1 MRKLP
6 PLAELRAFEAAAR
19 HLSFKAAA
27 EELAVTATAISHQ
40 IKLLEAYCGILLF
53 RRRPRPLALT
63 EAGAR
68 LFPVVRDGLDA
79 FATAISD
86 IHVGMEKSTLTIST
100 TSAFASRWLVPR
112 LPLWRELH
120 PGVRMKLISTD
131 TNLDLLKGECDLA
144 IRYMPTA
151 PVGLVSHE
159 LIRDRYL
166 PVCSPNL
173 LPNGRP
179 IKNLEDLTGTT
190 LIHWNWSSLVEHPP
204 SWHWW
209 LELPRLSD
217 STAFD
222 IEDISQLSFREELH
236 AIEAV
241 IAGQGI
247 GIFSDVLVAHELET
261 GALVKATDA
270 STAGWGY
277 YVAYKPDHP
286 RKFLLKEFTRWANAA
301 LLVNPKLFPKN

>member
-1 MRKLP
+1 MRQLP
-6 PLAELRAFEAAAR
+6 PLAELRTFEAAAR
-19 HLSFKAAA
+19 HLSFKAAG

-53 RRRPRPLALT
+53 RRRPRPLSLT

-79 FATAISD
+79 FETTISD
-86 IHVGMEKSTLTIST
+86 IHVGPEKSILIIST
-100 TSAFASRWLVPR
+100 TSAFASRWLLPR
-112 LPLWRELH
+112 LALWRKLH

-131 TNLDLLKGECDLA
+131 TNLDLRSGECDVA

-151 PVGLVSHE
+151 PVDLVSHE

-166 PVCSPNL
+166 PVCSPRL
-173 LPNGRP
+173 LPNGMP
-179 IKNLEDLTGTT
+179 IKNLEDLIGTT

-209 LELPRLSD
+209 LELSRTSD
-217 STAFD
+217 STALD

-277 YVAYKPDHP
+277 YIVYQPDHP
-286 RKFLLKEFTRWANAA
+286 KRSLLEEFARWADAA
-301 LLVNPKLFPKN
+301 L